1 MNTRFLFTH
10 MPPGRL
16 FLITAGPGAVG
27 MLASVLFY
35 MVDGIFIGETAF
47 AALNLALPF
56 VIINFSLSDLIGV
69 GSSVPIAIKLGEKK
83 NHTANNIFTCAC
95 VLTFLTSIGV
105 GALLYFGGP
114 YLLSLL
120 GAKGEL
126 HALALSYL
134 RVYALTAPVTTIVFG
149 ADSYLRICGQ
159 IRTSMFLNIGM
170 AVISFV
176 LEFLF
181 LAVFGWGIWA
191 AAFASSLAMMA
202 GAAVSLYPFWRGY
215 LQLKFCRPS
224 FSAAMIANIF
234 VCGCPIFLNNV
245 SGPIFLNNVSGR
257 LTSIMMNF
265 LLLRFGGTTAVSVY
279 GVLMYADSFI
289 TQFLYGMCDALQ
301 PAVGYNWG
309 AGNSRRISQIERYCY
324 GTNSRRISQIER
336 YCYGTAAGVSLIS
349 AAVMILFPLK
359 ITQFF
364 VPDGDS
370 GLLTLAAAAVPIFA
384 VAYLARW
391 VSLATESYM
400 TAVGKYLQASVIS
413 VVTAFAAPALIL
425 IVLFPLGL
433 DGLWLNYPL
442 TAIVCAVLS
451 VIIIK
456 RFSKDLLAKAKQKHS

>member
-35 MVDGIFIGETAF
+35 MVDGIFIGRYLGETAF

-114 YLLSLL
+114 HLLSLL

-245 SGPIFLNNVSGR
+245 SGR

-265 LLLRFGGTTAVSVY
+265 LLLHFGGTTAVSVY

-309 AGNSRRISQIERYCY
+309 AG
-324 GTNSRRISQIER
+324 NSRRISQIER

-456 RFSKDLLAKAKQKHS
+456 RFSKDLLAKAKQKHSL

>member
-1 MNTRFLFTH
+1 M
-10 MPPGRL
+10 
-16 FLITAGPGAVG
+16 
-27 MLASVLFY
+27 
-35 MVDGIFIGETAF
+35 
-47 AALNLALPF
+47 
-56 VIINFSLSDLIGV
+56 
-69 GSSVPIAIKLGEKK
+69 PIAIKLGEKK

-170 AVISFV
+170 GGYLAFV

-181 LAVFGWGIWA
+181 LGRFWVGHLGSGFC
-191 AAFASSLAMMA
+191 FQPCMMA

-224 FSAAMIANIF
+224 FSLAMIANIF
-234 VCGCPIFLNNV
+234 VCGC
-245 SGPIFLNNVSGR
+245 PIFLNNVSGR

-289 TQFLYGMCDALQ
+289 TEFLYGMCDALQ
-301 PAVGYNWG
+301 PCGWLQLGRRQFAAHQPDRALLLRNGG
-309 AGNSRRISQIERYCY
+309 RRIAYIGS
-324 GTNSRRISQIER
+324 GDDT
-336 YCYGTAAGVSLIS
+336 
-349 AAVMILFPLK
+349 
-359 ITQFF
+359 
-364 VPDGDS
+364 VP
-370 GLLTLAAAAVPIFA
+370 A
-384 VAYLARW
+384 
-391 VSLATESYM
+391 
-400 TAVGKYLQASVIS
+400 
-413 VVTAFAAPALIL
+413 
-425 IVLFPLGL
+425 
-433 DGLWLNYPL
+433 
-442 TAIVCAVLS
+442 
-451 VIIIK
+451 
-456 RFSKDLLAKAKQKHS
+456 

>member
-10 MPPGRL
+10 YA
-16 FLITAGPGAVG
+16 AGQAVFNYGWAGSGWHAGFGAVLHG
-27 MLASVLFY
+27 RR
-35 MVDGIFIGETAF
+35 IFIGRYLGETAF

-56 VIINFSLSDLIGV
+56 VIINFSLSDLIA
-69 GSSVPIAIKLGEKK
+69 SVLPCLSPLNLEKK
-83 NHTANNIFTCAC
+83 EPHRQQYFYLRLRAY
-95 VLTFLTSIGV
+95 FLTSIGV

-134 RVYALTAPVTTIVFG
+134 RFYALTAPVTTIVFG

-181 LAVFGWGIWA
+181 LAVLGGAFWA

-202 GAAVSLYPFWRGY
+202 GAAVSLYPFWRDICS
-215 LQLKFCRPS
+215 LNSAVPS

-245 SGPIFLNNVSGR
+245 SGH

-324 GTNSRRISQIER
+324 GT
-336 YCYGTAAGVSLIS
+336 AAGVSLIS

-370 GLLTLAAAAVPIFA
+370 GLFNPCRCCRAHICSGISDALG
-384 VAYLARW
+384 
-391 VSLATESYM
+391 SLATESYM

-451 VIIIK
+451 VVIIK
-456 RFSKDLLAKAKQKHS
+456 RFSKDLLAKAKQKHSL

>member
-35 MVDGIFIGETAF
+35 MVDGIFIGRYLGETAF

-105 GALLYFGGP
+105 GALLYFGGQ
-114 YLLSLL
+114 YLLTLL
-120 GAKGEL
+120 GTKGEL

-245 SGPIFLNNVSGR
+245 SGR

-279 GVLMYADSFI
+279 GVLMYADSF
-289 TQFLYGMCDALQ
+289 
-301 PAVGYNWG
+301 
-309 AGNSRRISQIERYCY
+309 
-324 GTNSRRISQIER
+324 
-336 YCYGTAAGVSLIS
+336 
-349 AAVMILFPLK
+349 

-451 VIIIK
+451 VVIIK
-456 RFSKDLLAKAKQKHS
+456 RFSKDLLAKAKQKHSL

>member
-35 MVDGIFIGETAF
+35 MVDGIFIGRYLGETAF

-134 RVYALTAPVTTIVFG
+134 R
-149 ADSYLRICGQ
+149 ICGQ

-224 FSAAMIANIF
+224 FSLAMIANIF

-245 SGPIFLNNVSGR
+245 SGR
-257 LTSIMMNF
+257 LTSRMMNF

-324 GTNSRRISQIER
+324 GT
-336 YCYGTAAGVSLIS
+336 AAGVSLIS

-364 VPDGDS
+364 VPNGDS

-451 VIIIK
+451 VVIIK
-456 RFSKDLLAKAKQKHS
+456 RFSKDLLAKAKRKHS